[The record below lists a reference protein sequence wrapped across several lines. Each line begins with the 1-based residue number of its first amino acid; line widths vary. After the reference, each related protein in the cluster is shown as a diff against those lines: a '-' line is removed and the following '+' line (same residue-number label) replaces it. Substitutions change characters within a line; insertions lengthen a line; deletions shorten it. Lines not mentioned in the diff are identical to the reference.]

1 MANAQ
6 KNAGFYTLKS
16 VKIKPLLDEN
26 LNRDA
31 GNSSLPEYIEMTYA
45 IVDWGLE
52 ESLDSPFISGYAVV
66 HESDNVLES
75 VPLLGEEEI
84 TITYEDFYGESRSYK
99 LFLYAIEDIGP
110 ESSINDRMMKYTIR
124 FCSVQKLQGD
134 QRSIRKSYSTTKI
147 SDMVEDIYNTFMLT
161 GNKDYDKEIEIE
173 ETDGE
178 QSLVIPDLRAD
189 AAMQFLSRRAYSQRN
204 NSSLYRFFETR
215 EKYYFCTPEY
225 LIEKYAMFEG
235 KTEEE
240 LNRFN
245 FMYNTLED
253 NTGPG
258 QRVAQQSVNNVQ
270 YGNKVDTFQDM
281 KQGTYRRTVTELDPI
296 TRTRIQRDYDYT
308 NEYQSK
314 EMPEKV
320 KLTHSQSFLDRYMST
335 STQPEEYLLVDFP
348 QIGQSKGKQDM
359 LKPYQNFYENYTSK
373 PVVNYHLFKNALTM
387 EINGRIDLYPGMII
401 LLQLYKFSNTLSGN
415 REIDRERSGKYL
427 VTDIVHS
434 FSGNKYTQM
443 LSLTKGG
450 LS

>member
-320 KLTHSQSFLDRYMST
+320 KLTHTQSFLDRYMST

-348 QIGQSKGKQDM
+348 QIGQAKGKQDM

>member
-31 GNSSLPEYIEMTYA
+31 TNSSMPEYVEMTYA

-52 ESLDSPFISGYAVV
+52 ESLDSPFISGYAVI

-134 QRSIRKSYSTTKI
+134 QRSIRKSYSKTKI

-189 AAMQFLSRRAYSQRN
+189 AAMQFLSRRAYSQKN

-215 EKYYFCTPEY
+215 EKYFFCTPEY
-225 LIEKYAMFEG
+225 LIEKYGMFEG

-258 QRVAQQSVNNVQ
+258 QRIAQQSVNNVQ

-281 KQGTYRRTVTELDPI
+281 KKGTYRRTVTELDPI

-308 NEYQSK
+308 DEYQSK

-320 KLTHSQSFLDRYMST
+320 KLTHTQTFLDRYMST

-348 QIGQSKGKQDM
+348 QIGQAKGQQDM

-415 REIDRERSGKYL
+415 REIDKERSGKYL

-434 FSGNKYTQM
+434 FSGNKYTQA